1 MDYFSEANKLYNLK
15 EYNKAIDLYKKSIE
29 TKENTA
35 CAYYNA
41 GVWFIDMIKNALSIQ
56 KESKYF
62 FNLAYC
68 YAMKEDT
75 NKALIYF
82 NRAWSLDST
91 DKDCEKA
98 INLIMANKKAL

>member
-1 MDYFSEANKLYNLK
+1 
-15 EYNKAIDLYKKSIE
+15 
-29 TKENTA
+29 
-35 CAYYNA
+35 
-41 GVWFIDMIKNALSIQ
+41 
-56 KESKYF
+56 
-62 FNLAYC
+62 
-68 YAMKEDT
+68 MKEDT